1 LIAGFP
7 TSLLSL
13 QLRIDLHGRPT
24 ESPLCDDY
32 GRNEA
37 YEGQDEEPPEVSND
51 LQIGGQFIER
61 RPLLTDSSVHD
72 PPDGNSPHVDFG
84 AGWGQAGVAPHPCV
98 SLGTS
103 KGR

>member
-72 PPDGNSPHVDFG
+72 APDGNSPHLDFG